1 MNWKNLKDIMLNC
14 GPVTLRRIQI
24 TDRDAFERIAYEQ
37 EIWRYFV
44 AKITNAT
51 ELDCFIEQAIQDS
64 LNGTRV
70 VFAIIDNRSGEIVG
84 STAFGNI
91 SESER
96 RIEIGWSWL
105 SAEARRSGI
114 NRAAKFALIDYA
126 FEQLGCERVEFKTDV
141 LNTPARTGLEG
152 LGAQKEGVLRSFNY
166 MPGGHRRDVIYYS
179 LLRHEWP
186 AVKSARFSHLYT

>member
-1 MNWKNLKDIMLNC
+1 MKWNNLKDIVLNC
-14 GPVTLRRIQI
+14 GHVTLRRIQI
-24 TDRDAFERIAYEQ
+24 TDRDNFERIAFEP

-44 AKITNAT
+44 AQITNVT
-51 ELDCFIEQAIQDS
+51 ELEKFIEQAIQDS
-64 LNGTRV
+64 LNGTRA

-105 SAEARRSGI
+105 SVGARRSGI
-114 NRAAKFALIDYA
+114 NRAAKFALIEYA

-141 LNTPARTGLEG
+141 LNTPARKGLLG
-152 LGAQKEGVLRSFNY
+152 LGAQEEGVLRSFNY
-166 MPGGHRRDVIYYS
+166 MPGGRRRDVIYYS

-186 AVKSARFSHLYT
+186 EVKSARFSHLDV